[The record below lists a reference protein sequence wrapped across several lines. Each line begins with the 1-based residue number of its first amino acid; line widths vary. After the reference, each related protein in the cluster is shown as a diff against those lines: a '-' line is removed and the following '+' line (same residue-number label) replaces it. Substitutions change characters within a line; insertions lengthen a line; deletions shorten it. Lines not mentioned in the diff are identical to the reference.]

1 MPKRA
6 RRRLIN
12 HKRVA
17 TAARANPRRWLLAG
31 TYRTRHTAQW
41 MAAMV
46 RTGNYAP
53 YAPAGAFEASAK
65 DVGDETGLYVRHVG
79 GESP

>member
-1 MPKRA
+1 MPKRP

-31 TYRTRHTAQW
+31 TYRTRSTAQT
-41 MAAMV
+41 MACTV
-46 RTGNYAP
+46 RTGYGP
-53 YAPAGAFEASAK
+53 YSDGGFQAVAR
-65 DVGDETGLYVRHVG
+65 DLGDETGLYVRYVG
-79 GESP
+79 GAR